1 MDILLRSYKGKDKHK
16 DSRKDY
22 MTARIH
28 DIKKYSVVSGLD
40 AWPITAAR
48 QPKDR
53 DHRNRYI
60 VLEFKDGDTIALRES
75 QFDVFAVIKN
85 KKRKRRGGHEN
96 EVD

>member
-28 DIKKYSVVSGLD
+28 DIKKYSVISGLD

-53 DHRNRYI
+53 DPRNRYI

-85 KKRKRRGGHEN
+85 KKRKRR
-96 EVD
+96 